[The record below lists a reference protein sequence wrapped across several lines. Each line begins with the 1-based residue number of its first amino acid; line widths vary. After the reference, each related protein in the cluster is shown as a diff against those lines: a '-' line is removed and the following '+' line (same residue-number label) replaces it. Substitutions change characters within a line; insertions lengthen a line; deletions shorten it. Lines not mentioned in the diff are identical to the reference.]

1 MNNRVIFFISIVVI
15 GVGIAGIVLQERQP
29 SNEIKKEKNVV
40 SEHTI
45 LIAQALR
52 DLQPYDIISPTDYK
66 VISVSAPKDV
76 TDPRDITSVSDSSI
90 RGYLVRNNISK
101 DSYLSLSM
109 LEAPSSADFAKHSL
123 RSDEMPYSLPI
134 SNSDDYLLS
143 STYTGDKV
151 SIYIRLTE
159 VDKTKKNNVGLIPE
173 GSASA
178 DKELKKFVVS
188 RIFKEI
194 TVLESKRFKVDEN
207 NKQSQYGRENAPIG
221 VIVVRLNQKQLAE
234 LRVIEKAGE
243 LFIFPDGGDSQA
255 ISKIR
260 MDDVLPQFR
269 SVKELRGGK

>member
-29 SNEIKKEKNVV
+29 NNEIKKEKNVV

-151 SIYIRLTE
+151 SLYIRLTE
-159 VDKTKKNNVGLIPE
+159 VDKTKKNNVGLVPE

-207 NKQSQYGRENAPIG
+207 NKQSQYGREDAPIG

>member
-151 SIYIRLTE
+151 SLYIRLTE

>member
-29 SNEIKKEKNVV
+29 NNEIKKEKNVV

-151 SIYIRLTE
+151 SLYIRLTE
-159 VDKTKKNNVGLIPE
+159 VDKTKKNNVGLVPE

-207 NKQSQYGRENAPIG
+207 NKQSQYGREDAPIG

-243 LFIFPDGGDSQA
+243 LFIFPDGGDSQT

>member
-15 GVGIAGIVLQERQP
+15 GVGITGIFLQNRQP
-29 SNEIKKEKNVV
+29 NNEIQKEKNVE

-52 DLQPYDIISPTDYK
+52 DLKPYDIINPSDYK
-66 VISVSAPKDV
+66 VISVSAPKDIN
-76 TDPRDITSVSDSSI
+76 DPRDITSVPDSSI
-90 RGYLVRNNISK
+90 RGYLVRNNIGK
-101 DSYLSLSM
+101 DDYLSLSM
-109 LEAPSSADFAKHSL
+109 LEAPSSPDFAKHSL
-123 RSDEMPYSLPI
+123 RADEMPYSLPI

-143 STYTGDKV
+143 STFTGDKV
-151 SIYIRLTE
+151 SLYIRVTE
-159 VDKTKKNNVGLIPE
+159 VDKTKKNNIGLVPE
-173 GSASA
+173 GSVSA

-194 TVLESKRFKVDEN
+194 TVLESKRFKVDKSN
-207 NKQSQYGRENAPIG
+207 DQPQYGRENTPIG
-221 VIVVRLNQKQLAE
+221 VIVIRLNQKQLAE

-243 LFIFPDGGDSQA
+243 IFIFPEGGDSKA
-255 ISKIR
+255 IKKLR

>member
-1 MNNRVIFFISIVVI
+1 MNNRVIFFISIIVI
-15 GVGIAGIVLQERQP
+15 GVGISGIVLQEHQP
-29 SNEIKKEKNVV
+29 KNEIQKEKNVE

-45 LIAQALR
+45 LIAQALKN
-52 DLQPYDIISPTDYK
+52 LQPYDIISPADYK
-66 VISVSAPKDV
+66 VISVNAPKDI

-109 LEAPSSADFAKHSL
+109 LEAPSSPDFAKHSL
-123 RSDEMPYSLPI
+123 RPDEMPYSLSV

-151 SIYIRLTE
+151 SLYIRLTE
-159 VDKTKKNNVGLIPE
+159 VDKTKKNNVGLVPE

-207 NKQSQYGRENAPIG
+207 NKQSQYGREDTPIG
-221 VIVVRLNQKQLAE
+221 VIVLRLNQKQLAE

-243 LFIFPDGGDSQA
+243 LFIFPEGGDSQA

>member
-29 SNEIKKEKNVV
+29 NNEIQKEKNIE

-45 LIAQALR
+45 LIAQALK
-52 DLQPYDIISPTDYK
+52 DLHPYDIISPTDYK
-66 VISVSAPKDV
+66 VISVSAPKDI
-76 TDPRDITSVSDSSI
+76 TDPRDITSVPDSSI

-101 DSYLSLSM
+101 GGYLSLSM
-109 LEAPSSADFAKHSL
+109 LEAPSSPDFAKHSL
-123 RSDEMPYSLPI
+123 RADEMPYSLPV

-143 STYTGDKV
+143 STFTGDKV
-151 SIYIRLTE
+151 SLYIRLTE
-159 VDKTKKNNVGLIPE
+159 VDKNKKNNVGLVPE

-188 RIFKEI
+188 RIFKQI

-207 NKQSQYGRENAPIG
+207 NKQSQYGREDTPIG
-221 VIVVRLNQKQLAE
+221 VIVIRLNQKQLAE

-243 LFIFPDGGDSQA
+243 LFIFPEDGDSQS